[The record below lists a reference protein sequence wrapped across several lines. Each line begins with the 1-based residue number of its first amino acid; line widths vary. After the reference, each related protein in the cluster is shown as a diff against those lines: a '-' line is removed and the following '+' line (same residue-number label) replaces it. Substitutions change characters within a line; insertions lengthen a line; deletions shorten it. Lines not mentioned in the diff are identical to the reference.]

1 MIGGGTYIWFASTIY
16 PWLLAAPPSL
26 QHLRRAGDTRWGDD
40 HRRSRHCSIQC
51 SCQVYLRDWIEK
63 NLPGEF
69 LWFPT
74 VIVPVY
80 LLGYPAGIWVG
91 SGDDEMDR
99 RVNLFLQRLHCCR
112 FPCGSRLFGTAIH
125 LQVPHMR
132 PPVLLASTCF
142 LVSKVFRRLY

>member
-1 MIGGGTYIWFASTIY
+1 MVMTIVVRDIVVSSVLVKYIF
-16 PWLLAAPPSL
+16 
-26 QHLRRAGDTRWGDD
+26 
-40 HRRSRHCSIQC
+40 
-51 SCQVYLRDWIEK
+51 EK

-69 LWFPT
+69 WWFPT

-80 LLGYPAGIWVG
+80 LLGYPVRIWVG

-125 LQVPHMR
+125 LHVPHMR

-142 LVSKVFRRLY
+142 LVSKVFGRVYYNSL